1 MYAAIEGRIDG
12 GVVIPMEPFKDPM
25 GHRALIILL
34 PDVEEKSSWREI
46 KKETGWLK
54 LGVDPVEWQRKLR
67 DEWGHRP

>member
-1 MYAAIEGRIDG
+1 MW
-12 GVVIPMEPFKDPM
+12 KDPIVEEV
-25 GHRALIILL
+25 RQV

-67 DEWGHRP
+67 DEWEHR